1 MQGEFRLNTEHSPK
15 LPVMPV
21 LSGDFDSP
29 ETTESQEELLDMLR
43 HVGKV
48 ALIASKS
55 RATIRIE
62 KFGGL
67 ERLTSLISQKALAG
81 KPLSREEI
89 EKLSNEVRYEE
100 KQTDIGNTTEFLR
113 VVLSGLVKR
122 PEFQQKLDA
131 VINESF
137 NLASKRKAN
146 RLAIE
151 STQAD
156 DLGL

>member
-1 MQGEFRLNTEHSPK
+1 MNSEYTPE

-29 ETTESQEELLDMLR
+29 ETTENQEELLDMLR

-67 ERLTSLISQKALAG
+67 ERLTSIIQQKALAG
-81 KPLSREEI
+81 KSLSREEI
-89 EKLSNEVRYEE
+89 EELSKEVRYEE
-100 KQTDIGNTTEFLR
+100 KQVDIGNTTEFLR
-113 VVLSGLVKR
+113 IVLAGLVKR
-122 PEFQQKLDA
+122 PEFQEKLDK

-137 NLASKRKAN
+137 NLVSKRKAN